1 MKLCRKRSEKNIAHL
16 SVLLEMKL
24 FLVSSRFSKM
34 DGVSAEFQAS
44 DRHLFDTVPRLPRTT
59 ERAAP
64 YFQSI
69 IHPDPLDEP
78 NAAKDRDDR

>member
-1 MKLCRKRSEKNIAHL
+1 
-16 SVLLEMKL
+16 
-24 FLVSSRFSKM
+24 M

-44 DRHLFDTVPRLPRTT
+44 DRRLFDTVPRLPRTT